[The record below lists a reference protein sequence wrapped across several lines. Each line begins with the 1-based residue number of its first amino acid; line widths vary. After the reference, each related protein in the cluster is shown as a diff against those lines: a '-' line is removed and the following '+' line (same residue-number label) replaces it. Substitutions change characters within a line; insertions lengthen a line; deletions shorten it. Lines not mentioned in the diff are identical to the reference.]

1 MPFPNTQQ
9 LSDSK
14 KQYQEPFCSLHS
26 CSKLWLFLPSPNQER
41 FVRRFTAMFIESL
54 KTLQSALLIK
64 YFAKCI
70 YFSEAIRNVAGNDD
84 FWIGLNDIDSEGEFR
99 WLNGDVFR
107 NEIVWGSGQPDNHNS
122 NEDCVHLNRD
132 RNNPEGA
139 NDVPCSF
146 NAHGL
151 CEKPILT

>member
-1 MPFPNTQQ
+1 
-9 LSDSK
+9 
-14 KQYQEPFCSLHS
+14 
-26 CSKLWLFLPSPNQER
+26 
-41 FVRRFTAMFIESL
+41 MFIESL

-70 YFSEAIRNVAGNDD
+70 YFSEVITNVAGNDD

-99 WLNGDVFR
+99 WLNGDVLR
-107 NEIVWGSGQPDNHNS
+107 NEIVWLSGQPDNHNN